1 MGLAEEAQRI
11 AAEFEFSNKNVNE
24 GVKAFVAQMS
34 KGPPI
39 RVKRRATIY

>member
-11 AAEFEFSNKNVNE
+11 AAEFEYSNQDVNN

-34 KGPPI
+34 KRPI
-39 RVKRRATIY
+39 TEEKRGL